1 MDSIRQRQIGEVLNE
16 NMEINKLVMQMAK
29 RNANLSS
36 ENALPYTQLNMS
48 VIDSTGSLVNQLLV
62 ILEKRKQK

>member
-29 RNANLSS
+29 RNASLSS
-36 ENALPYTQLNMS
+36 ENLLPYTQ
-48 VIDSTGSLVNQLLV
+48 
-62 ILEKRKQK
+62 